1 MNNKIKVTEIL
12 EIKIYGKIP
21 TTIWT
26 YHIAKTEN
34 NGWCAYDD
42 GYKLWNEYGDETFI
56 PKEKIIEINKSYC
69 IEREN

>member
-1 MNNKIKVTEIL
+1 MNDKIKVTEIL
-12 EIKIYGKIP
+12 EIKIYGRIP

-34 NGWCAYDD
+34 SGWCAYDD
-42 GYKLWNEYGDETFI
+42 GYKLWNNGDEIFI
-56 PKEKIIEINKSYC
+56 PKEKIISINKLYR